1 MSLPLRD
8 EIYNDL
14 KKRILFGELS
24 EGSIL
29 KEREVVK
36 HYLTSR
42 TPVREALEKLE
53 VSGLIVNLENEPGY
67 MVRIIPYSDIEEIV
81 LLFISCCK
89 ILSKDSI
96 KNVTDEDCCG
106 QAFL

>member
-81 LLFISCCK
+81 LLWRYLFEIRHLLIDVLAYYPNK
-89 ILSKDSI
+89 
-96 KNVTDEDCCG
+96 
-106 QAFL
+106 